1 MGSVIPA
8 TGDLRFGV
16 LNDWQHGFPLVER
29 PFAAIGATYG
39 VAARTVIETCR
50 ELLAEGAISRI
61 GGVWG
66 AGAAGAALLCAFAVP
81 SDRLDAVADIV
92 SSEPGVNHN
101 YEREHR
107 FNLWFVVT
115 GRDAREVDAAV
126 DALESRTG
134 CRALRLRMQRAY
146 RIDLGFDLRGNV
158 CPAVARAE
166 ARVVRA
172 DARVVRVAPADEP
185 LAALVEDG
193 LPLLA
198 RPYHAWAAALG
209 VSGEHVRAT
218 LGRWLREGT
227 LRRFG
232 AVVRHHEAGFRHNA
246 MTVFDVGDEAVDACG
261 DALAAQRG
269 VTLAYRRERAEGW
282 PFNLYCMVHGRE
294 RADVESAISA
304 AIARSGLAACPR
316 AVLFSRRRYKQ
327 AGGRYFCTRAGNEGA
342 ARAHA

>member
-1 MGSVIPA
+1 MGVIPA
-8 TGDLRFGV
+8 TADLRFGV
-16 LNDWQHGFPLVER
+16 LNDWQHGFPLVDR

-115 GRDAREVDAAV
+115 GRDAGEVDAAV

-146 RIDLGFDLRGNV
+146 RIDLGFDLRGKV
-158 CPAVARAE
+158 GRAGARAA
-166 ARVVRA
+166 ARG
-172 DARVVRVAPADEP
+172 VRVAPPDEP
-185 LAALVEDG
+185 LAALVECG
-193 LPLLA
+193 LPLLD

-282 PFNLYCMVHGRE
+282 PYNLYCMAHGRE
-294 RADVESAISA
+294 RADVDSAISA
-304 AIARSGLAACPR
+304 AIASSGLAACPR

-327 AGGRYFCTRAGNEGA
+327 AGGRYFRTRLGNQGA
-342 ARAHA
+342 ARADA

>member
-8 TGDLRFGV
+8 TADLRFGV
-16 LNDWQHGFPLVER
+16 LNDWQHGFPLVDR
-29 PFAAIGATYG
+29 PFAAIGASYG
-39 VAARTVIETCR
+39 VAARTVFATGR
-50 ELLAEGAISRI
+50 ELLGEGAISSS

-115 GRDAREVDAAV
+115 GRDAGEVDAAV

-158 CPAVARAE
+158 CPAGA
-166 ARVVRA
+166 RA

-185 LAALVEDG
+185 LAALVECG
-193 LPLLA
+193 LPLLD

-282 PFNLYCMVHGRE
+282 PYNLYCMVHGRE
-294 RADVESAISA
+294 RADVDSAISA
-304 AIARSGLAACPR
+304 AIASSWLAACPR

-327 AGGRYFCTRAGNEGA
+327 AGGRYFRTRPGNEGA

>member
-1 MGSVIPA
+1 MGVIPA
-8 TGDLRFGV
+8 TADLRFGV
-16 LNDWQHGFPLVER
+16 LNDWQHGFPLVDR

-50 ELLAEGAISRI
+50 ALLAEGAISRI

-66 AGAAGAALLCAFAVP
+66 AGAAGAALLCAFAVA

-115 GRDAREVDAAV
+115 GRDAGEVDATV

-158 CPAVARAE
+158 CPAGARAE
-166 ARVVRA
+166 P
-172 DARVVRVAPADEP
+172 RVVRVAPADEP
-185 LAALVEDG
+185 LAALVECG
-193 LPLLA
+193 LPLLD

-218 LGRWLREGT
+218 LGRWLREGM

-282 PFNLYCMVHGRE
+282 PYNLYCMVHGRE

-304 AIARSGLAACPR
+304 AIVRSGLAACPR

-327 AGGRYFCTRAGNEGA
+327 AGGRYFRTRLGNQGA
-342 ARAHA
+342 ARADA